1 MLLKLLVVIW
11 FLKMLIA
18 PFSKHF
24 IYRTVL
30 KQCGENLKELNISSD
45 TDTKT
50 LSSQDKTKFLGNVMS
65 VLLCLLCQGIVFI
78 IDFVMM
84 LSLIKYDHTYITIV
98 FIGLSILD
106 LVVGLIKAKITNKK
120 NKDRVFKFGDSLIE
134 LAKDIEKTTFIK
146 FIMRILNILY
156 WSYALY
162 LLFF

>member
-1 MLLKLLVVIW
+1 
-11 FLKMLIA
+11 
-18 PFSKHF
+18 
-24 IYRTVL
+24 
-30 KQCGENLKELNISSD
+30 
-45 TDTKT
+45 
-50 LSSQDKTKFLGNVMS
+50 
-65 VLLCLLCQGIVFI
+65 
-78 IDFVMM
+78 MM

-98 FIGLSILD
+98 FIGLSIFD